1 MARLVAPPTFE
12 LLLMMDTFIVA
23 DGLAIHVGQ
32 GEWQL
37 AVSRA
42 DGLTLFNAV
51 AGSAAVKYRP
61 EFARVRRLPVEG
73 ELPVEHIQE
82 AVAGWSPGDR
92 AWHLG
97 LLLAPAVAEP
107 RGGRWC
113 LLARWQDDSGQVKG
127 EEVRR
132 VGQQLAETIGVPF
145 RFVIPSPSPVAAVPA
160 TPATLTPA
168 KVSAPVQQALRAI
181 DLPLEVGEWR
191 LRSIDI
197 GLQWEHTAVWS
208 AGTFARIIFRLAL
221 GIVFIVLGVLTL
233 QSPYAPVQPA
243 FLPYLGLI
251 VGVALIIDVLRYI
264 LRLMR
269 TEVVVVDRREREVRR
284 HLDLTSDVL
293 DVYDFDEI
301 RAVVVT
307 QIARNRQRGRDGQPD
322 RVTHEAWLHLLLH
335 EPHQEPGKERNLRPE
350 DSYLT
355 IGYIEQTEGEALE
368 PAPVDRRQERAL
380 RLMRAEE
387 ATTPAQKAAVV
398 LAQAIQVDAYLDQR

>member
-1 MARLVAPPTFE
+1 
-12 LLLMMDTFIVA
+12 MDTFIAA
-23 DGLAIHVGQ
+23 DGLAIHIGQ

-37 AVSRA
+37 AISRV

-61 EFARVRRLPVEG
+61 EFARIRRLPVEG
-73 ELPVEHIQE
+73 ELPIEHIRE
-82 AVAGWSPGDR
+82 VVAGWSPGDR

-97 LLLAPAVAEP
+97 MLLAPVVAEP

-113 LLARWQDDSGQVKG
+113 LLARWQDESGQVKG
-127 EEVRR
+127 EEVRQ
-132 VGQQLAETIGVPF
+132 VGQQLAEIMGVAF
-145 RFVIPSPSPVAAVPA
+145 RFVAPAASPVATATLAAQA
-160 TPATLTPA
+160 TPVLE
-168 KVSAPVQQALRAI
+168 KVSAAVGQPAQVAQAIA
-181 DLPLEVGEWR
+181 LPLEVGEWR
-191 LRSIDI
+191 LRPIDI

-208 AGTFARIIFRLAL
+208 VGTFARIIFRLAL
-221 GIVFIVLGVLTL
+221 GIVFIALGVLTL

-251 VGVALIIDVLRYI
+251 VGVVLIVDVLRYI

-335 EPHQEPGKERNLRPE
+335 EPHQEPGKERDLKPE
-350 DSYLT
+350 DAYLT

-368 PAPVDRRQERAL
+368 PALVDRKQERAP
-380 RLMRAEE
+380 RLMRPEE

>member
-1 MARLVAPPTFE
+1 
-12 LLLMMDTFIVA
+12 MDTFIVA

-51 AGSAAVKYRP
+51 AGSTAVKYRP
-61 EFARVRRLPVEG
+61 EFARVRQLPVEG

-82 AVAGWSPGDR
+82 VVAGWSPGDR

-97 LLLAPAVAEP
+97 LLLAPVVAEP

-113 LLARWQDDSGQVKG
+113 LLARWQDESGQVKG

-132 VGQQLAETIGVPF
+132 VGQQLAETMGVAF
-145 RFVIPSPSPVAAVPA
+145 RFVTPSVSPAMVTAPAAQA
-160 TPATLTPA
+160 TPAPETA
-168 KVSAPVQQALRAI
+168 SAALIQPVQRPVQAI
-181 DLPLEVGEWR
+181 ELPLEVGEWR
-191 LRSIDI
+191 LRPIDI

-208 AGTFARIIFRLAL
+208 VGTFARIIFRLAL
-221 GIVFIVLGVLTL
+221 GIVFIALGVLTL

-243 FLPYLGLI
+243 FLPYLGLV
-251 VGVALIIDVLRYI
+251 VGVALIVDVLRYI
-264 LRLMR
+264 LHLMR

-322 RVTHEAWLHLLLH
+322 RVMHEAWLHLLLH

-350 DSYLT
+350 DAYLT

-368 PAPVDRRQERAL
+368 PTPEIRKQERVP
-380 RLMRAEE
+380 RLMRPEE